1 MQLSQFYSHFGI
13 WSHVTSGVFDRCAV
27 CTLREV
33 RESESV
39 RLVRESEP
47 LCDLCHSPSVALSL
61 FFSPSFRLLLLS
73 SSCQSAAFDK

>member
-13 WSHVTSGVFDRCAV
+13 GSHVTSGVRVRCCA
-27 CTLREV
+27 LSER
-33 RESESV
+33 SESPSPSDSS
-39 RLVRESEP
+39 ESPSP